1 MFSGL
6 VIINIIGLLTLIGLL
21 LLLRIKNSE
30 FKRKIE
36 ENISRMAE
44 LKYQIE
50 NYKMS
55 DEIDKKRGT
64 AIHDIHRAK
73 EELIKRV
80 KIIETEIK
88 RLLDEKK

>member
-55 DEIDKKRGT
+55 DELIK
-64 AIHDIHRAK
+64 K
-73 EELIKRV
+73 EELQFMTY
-80 KIIETEIK
+80 TEL
-88 RLLDEKK
+88 RRSLLRE